1 MNTYQYAILGGGL
14 AAGYAAQ
21 TFVEEGGQSGEL
33 AIFSAEARPPYER
46 PPLSKAFL
54 AGEES
59 VDDILINAPEFYEE
73 NGIDLHLNTRIEMV
87 DLKNRQLRATDGRL
101 FGFEKLMIATGARI
115 RPFDIP
121 GSDLSGLYYLR
132 QVSDSEAIRQAAQD
146 AETAVIIGGSFI
158 GMEVASVLQ
167 SSGVQTTLTFPEKR
181 VWQRFFTPEM
191 SDYFSNYYQEEGVTI
206 LPEQEIE
213 RFVGENGRLTGVV
226 LKSGKTLDAD
236 IVVAGIG
243 VLPNSELFAETELQR
258 EKNGVLVNR
267 FLETNINDVFAVGDV
282 AAYPDTTFDKVKRI
296 EHWDNAVA
304 QSQRA
309 MKNMLGMNQPF
320 DHLPYFF
327 SDVFDLSYE
336 FWGDTAGADHV
347 IHRGDMENGRFSVWW
362 LAEDG
367 RLLAAFVM
375 DRPEEERELAQT
387 WIKTAVVLNAEVL
400 ANADEVL
407 TPVTS

>member
-267 FLETNINDVFAVGDV
+267 FLETNINDVFAMGDV
-282 AAYPDTTFDKVKRI
+282 AAYPDATFNQVKRV

-309 MKNMLGMNQPF
+309 MKNMLGMHQPF
-320 DHLPYFF
+320 SHLPYFF

-347 IHRGDMENGRFSVWW
+347 IHRGDVASGSFSVWW